1 MALDFISFFM
11 NYFIQAENITRAYED
26 KVALDNFSI
35 QIPKGSI
42 YGILGPNGAGK
53 TTFIRI
59 LNQITKPDSGK
70 LYFNGEPLQ
79 PKHIAE
85 IGYMPEERGLYK
97 NMKIGEQ
104 ALYLAQLKG
113 MKKSEAKSKL
123 EYWFDKLN
131 IEKWWSKKLSELSKG
146 MAQKIQFIVTV
157 LHNPKLLI
165 FDEPFSGFDPVNA
178 NIIRDEIL
186 ELKQKGTT
194 ILFSSHRMESVEELC
209 DYAALI
215 NNSKKILDGSLKD
228 IRNKFKKNKFNI
240 SLTETSENEIKSL
253 INEQEINN
261 LTFLDGI
268 YNFSIQI
275 PTDKN
280 SNAIINELC
289 KKGTIISFFEEIPSM
304 NEIFINAVNSK

>member
-1 MALDFISFFM
+1 M

-157 LHNPKLLI
+157 LHDPKLLI

-261 LTFLDGI
+261 LTFSDGI

-280 SNAIINELC
+280 SNAIINELS